1 MRDPGGVVPVVDLAL
16 WVRAGLNVGV
26 WLAWSAL
33 VGFVGHRRPLAA
45 FTVERWW
52 NRIRTVERDGNL
64 YEERFA
70 IRAWKD
76 RLPEAGAVFAGGF
89 AKRGL
94 LDPGRGPGGRRAVL
108 ERYVAET
115 RRAEWVHWVIP
126 TATPVFLVWNDAWV
140 APVMALY
147 AVAANGPC
155 LVVQRYNRARL
166 ARILRARP

>member
-1 MRDPGGVVPVVDLAL
+1 MPLVDLPL
-16 WVRAGLNVGV
+16 WLRATLNVGG
-26 WLAWSAL
+26 WLAWSAV
-33 VGFVGHRRPLAA
+33 VGLVGHRRPVAA

-52 NRIRTVERDGNL
+52 NRLRSVERGGTL
-64 YEERFA
+64 YEERLR

-76 RLPEAGAVFAGGF
+76 RLPEAGALFAGGF

-115 RRAEWVHWVIP
+115 RRAEWVHWVVP

-140 APVMALY
+140 APVMVLY

-166 ARILRARP
+166 QRVLDRRPG